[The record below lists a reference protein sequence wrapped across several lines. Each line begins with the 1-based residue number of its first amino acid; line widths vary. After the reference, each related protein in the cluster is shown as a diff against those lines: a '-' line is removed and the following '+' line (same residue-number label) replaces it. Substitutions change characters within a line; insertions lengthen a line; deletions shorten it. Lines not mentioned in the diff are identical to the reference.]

1 MTSVPVN
8 LSSALYQ
15 DESLPSCQASN
26 RTQICILP
34 LIVQGLPI
42 LECPPEPFQT
52 CLFVRVFQ
60 HRPSTPGGLDPY
72 LDLLKVVLLNHHQA
86 GLVFSA
92 CPDVYPASFVKPVP
106 LRSPSSWIPVVS
118 VVSFLHIWWALHQ
131 KCTFHI
137 CVLTSL
143 DLRTQGVL
151 LNH

>member
-1 MTSVPVN
+1 MPTGALPD
-8 LSSALYQ
+8 LSLCQ
-15 DESLPSCQASN
+15 SLPTQAIHSWGAG
-26 RTQICILP
+26 P
-34 LIVQGLPI
+34 
-42 LECPPEPFQT
+42 
-52 CLFVRVFQ
+52 
-60 HRPSTPGGLDPY
+60 

-86 GLVFSA
+86 GPVFSA
-92 CPDVYPASFVKPVP
+92 CPDVYPASFMKPVP